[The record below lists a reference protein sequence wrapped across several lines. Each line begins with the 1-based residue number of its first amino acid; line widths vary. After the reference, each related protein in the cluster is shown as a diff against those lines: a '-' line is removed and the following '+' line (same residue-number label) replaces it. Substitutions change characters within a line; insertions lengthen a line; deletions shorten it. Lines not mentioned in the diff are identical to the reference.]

1 MERQAEGRPYRSH
14 LHPACFSCRKR
25 KSRCKTKSPEEI
37 CAMCQAYGTECVFPR
52 PDDARVPRVP
62 RQQRSR
68 PRRAAPN
75 ARSSKSIYHRPYPI
89 PQTQSLANSAADRG
103 EQQPITSQPQ
113 VSANLVGP
121 PELSRVGENAPYA
134 AGPGGRTGSFPR
146 FMGIAAEA
154 EEDSSH
160 IISPAVA
167 DDNDILESY
176 LSAIP
181 FAKKR
186 CMVPTGSSSN
196 RHFGSVRFNV
206 VPRRPL
212 GVVANQSFAA
222 SKCELIEKYMDPDI
236 DEYLNLFFLKANPC
250 FPLFDE
256 ASFRSSYS
264 SHKEKISPALLCN
277 LYANSLI
284 YWKSSTKLSSCR
296 TPDIRYIW
304 NQANEALHSELF
316 LSPGLSSIMA
326 ILINVNGRPSTSMFG
341 NGGMVGMAV
350 ALSNALGLNRDPS
363 GWSISPQ
370 EKSLRIR
377 IWWLVLIHDRW
388 CSLAYGTP
396 LQVHRAQYD
405 VPLPSVDDVCPS
417 SAAPSDKAA
426 ASVFVALATLT
437 DVLARY
443 LEHVYSVSR
452 EFLQINNMSEM
463 DLEQIL
469 RDWEESLSDDVRH
482 LVFRRINLNILGAP
496 NFRLAYLSVKL
507 LLRRL
512 QLNMNKRALGIEDDI
527 VSPFYMHAQRAAEEI
542 AYLVQELD
550 ESQFRGFWIPV
561 HAFSLTSAT
570 MFLLRSGL
578 RMRND
583 GRNTPLKTARDM
595 INALQSHRQDFD
607 WDLADNCLTQCSELL
622 ERIGAAE
629 SNSSMDAT
637 EFPSLP
643 ENLGNLDIDLSVL
656 EELFGNTG
664 FGSAGF
670 SEGLDICSPAFV
682 EHPFPMIALECPE
695 LGRSGTY
702 IDKDHTSA
710 GAGLV
715 PALAWPAATD
725 NTVEQDTVYVPP
737 TPFFGGGPHRYFFE
751 LIALNDSIDTDK
763 MSPLAT
769 YDELKREVFGKVAG
783 WGEWVGVYEYP

>member
-1 MERQAEGRPYRSH
+1 MEGQAEGRPYRSH
-14 LHPACFSCRKR
+14 IHPACFPCRKR
-25 KSRCKTKSPEEI
+25 KSRCKTKSPREI

-52 PDDARVPRVP
+52 PDEPRVP

-68 PRRAAPN
+68 PRRVVHN
-75 ARSSKSIYHRPYPI
+75 VRSSRSMNHRPFPNL
-89 PQTQSLANSAADRG
+89 QTQSLGNSAANRD
-103 EQQPITSQPQ
+103 EQRPTGPQ
-113 VSANLVGP
+113 AHVSADSVGFRG
-121 PELSRVGENAPYA
+121 LARVDENAPCA
-134 AGPGGRTGSFPR
+134 AATGARRGNFLH
-146 FMGIAAEA
+146 FMGIGAEA
-154 EEDSSH
+154 EDDSSH

-176 LSAIP
+176 LSTIP
-181 FAKKR
+181 FAEKR
-186 CMVPTGSSSN
+186 YIIPTGSNSN
-196 RHFGSVRFNV
+196 RHLGPMRFNV

-222 SKCELIEKYMDPDI
+222 SKCELIEK
-236 DEYLNLFFLKANPC
+236 FFLKANPC

-256 ASFRSSYS
+256 ASFRGSYS
-264 SHKEKISPALLCN
+264 SHKEKLSPALLCN

-284 YWKSSTKLSSCR
+284 YWRSSTKLSSSR
-296 TPDIRYIW
+296 APDIRYIW

-341 NGGMVGMAV
+341 NGGMIGMAV

-363 GWSISPQ
+363 GRSISPL
-370 EKSLRIR
+370 ERSLRIR

-405 VPLPSVDDVCPS
+405 VPLPSVEDICS
-417 SAAPSDKAA
+417 NSAAPSDKAA
-426 ASVFVALATLT
+426 ASVFVALAALT

-443 LEHVYSVSR
+443 LEHVYCVSR
-452 EFLQINNMSEM
+452 GFLQTNNMSEM

-469 RDWEESLSDDVRH
+469 RDWEESPSDDLRH
-482 LVFRRINLNILGAP
+482 LVFRGINILDIPGAA

-512 QLNMNKRALGIEDDI
+512 QLNINKRALGIEDDI

-578 RMRND
+578 RMGNY
-583 GRNTPLKTARDM
+583 GRNTPLKTARAM
-595 INALQSHRQDFD
+595 INALQSHRQNFD

-622 ERIGAAE
+622 ERIGAVE
-629 SNSSMDAT
+629 SNSSMDAP

-643 ENLGNLDIDLSVL
+643 ENLGNPDIDSSIL
-656 EELFGNTG
+656 EELLGNTG
-664 FGSAGF
+664 FLESL
-670 SEGLDICSPAFV
+670 ELCSPAFV
-682 EHPFPMIALECPE
+682 DHPFPTIPVECPE

-702 IDKDHTSA
+702 IDKDHTSE

-715 PALAWPAATD
+715 PALAWPSATD
-725 NTVEQDTVYVPP
+725 DTNDTVYVPP
-737 TPFFGGGPHRYFFE
+737 TPLFGDGPHRYFFE

-769 YDELKREVFGKVAG
+769 YDELKREISGKVAG
-783 WGEWVGVYEYP
+783 WGEWVGVFEYPRNQSEGSR

>member
-1 MERQAEGRPYRSH
+1 MEGQVEGRPYRSH
-14 LHPACFSCRKR
+14 IHPACFSCRKR
-25 KSRCKTKSPEEI
+25 KSRCKTKNSEGI

-52 PDDARVPRVP
+52 PDDPRVP
-62 RQQRSR
+62 RQRENR
-68 PRRAAPN
+68 PRRAVPN
-75 ARSSKSIYHRPYPI
+75 ARSSKSIHHRPYPQ
-89 PQTQSLANSAADRG
+89 PQTQSLANSAANRD
-103 EQQPITSQPQ
+103 EQRPIGALPQ
-113 VSANLVGP
+113 VTADFVELQ
-121 PELSRVGENAPYA
+121 ELSRVGENALC
-134 AGPGGRTGSFPR
+134 AGAPGVTTGRFAH
-146 FMGIAAEA
+146 FMGIGAES
-154 EEDSSH
+154 EGDSSH

-176 LSAIP
+176 LSTTP
-181 FAKKR
+181 FAQKR
-186 CMVPTGSSSN
+186 CMIPTGTNSN
-196 RHFGSVRFNV
+196 RHFGPVRFNV

-222 SKCELIEKYMDPDI
+222 SKCELIEKYMAPDI
-236 DEYLNLFFLKANPC
+236 DEYINLFFRKANPC
-250 FPLFDE
+250 FPVFDE
-256 ASFRSSYS
+256 VSFRCTYS
-264 SHKEKISPALLCN
+264 FHKEKISPALLCN

-284 YWKSSTKLSSCR
+284 YWGSSTKLSSSR
-296 TPDIRYIW
+296 IPDIRYIW

-350 ALSNALGLNRDPS
+350 ALSNALGLNRDPT
-363 GWSISPQ
+363 GWSISPL

-377 IWWLVLIHDRW
+377 IWWQVLIHDRW

-405 VPLPSVDDVCPS
+405 VPLPSVEDICSS
-417 SAAPSDKAA
+417 SAAPSDQAA
-426 ASVFVALATLT
+426 ASVFVALTSLT

-443 LEHVYSVSR
+443 LEHVYSVSKD
-452 EFLQINNMSEM
+452 FLQSTKMSEM

-469 RDWEESLSDDVRH
+469 RDWEESLSDDVRRLVLRGVH
-482 LVFRRINLNILGAP
+482 LKIPGAA

-512 QLNMNKRALGIEDDI
+512 QLNMNKRALEIEDDI

-550 ESQFRGFWIPV
+550 ESQFRGFWIPA

-578 RMRND
+578 RKRNY

-595 INALQSHRQDFD
+595 INALQSHRQNFN

-629 SNSSMDAT
+629 SNSSIDAP
-637 EFPSLP
+637 EFSSIP
-643 ENLGNLDIDLSVL
+643 ENLDNLDIDPSVL
-656 EELFGNTG
+656 EEFFDNTG

-670 SEGLDICSPAFV
+670 TEGL
-682 EHPFPMIALECPE
+682 E
-695 LGRSGTY
+695 L
-702 IDKDHTSA
+702 
-710 GAGLV
+710 
-715 PALAWPAATD
+715 W
-725 NTVEQDTVYVPP
+725 
-737 TPFFGGGPHRYFFE
+737 
-751 LIALNDSIDTDK
+751 
-763 MSPLAT
+763 
-769 YDELKREVFGKVAG
+769 
-783 WGEWVGVYEYP
+783 